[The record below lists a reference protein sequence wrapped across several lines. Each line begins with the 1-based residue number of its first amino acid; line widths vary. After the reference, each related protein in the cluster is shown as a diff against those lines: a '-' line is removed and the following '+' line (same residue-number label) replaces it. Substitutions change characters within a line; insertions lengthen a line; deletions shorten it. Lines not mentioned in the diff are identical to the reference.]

1 MSRIKTVRTALLL
14 LLTLFVGGI
23 QASAQTGAAS
33 AATPYSVFGV
43 GDLIPQGTAYHKG
56 MGGTGIA
63 SRNRK
68 VINYMNPAALP
79 ARDSL
84 AFMVDFSVM
93 QSNKI
98 YRQADLK
105 SGANTANFNDI
116 AISFPIYRSS
126 AMVVGVAP
134 YSGLGYSFGS
144 YESDPNLVGQ
154 VGNVTKTSAGTGGLY
169 QLFVGGGVTLW
180 KRFSL
185 GAEYL
190 YYFGKMQK
198 ATTITY
204 STSGYNGVS
213 SGYNMVL
220 RGHTAR
226 FGLQYE
232 QPVGSLTLGVG
243 ATYTLS
249 TDLKGSVTDYKI
261 STGSLVSD
269 TLRNVVNDFSK
280 DKVSLAGEMGVGISL
295 RGGERWRAE
304 VDYSRSDWSGTGMDR
319 VAGFANLSSATFSA
333 TTSQSLRAGFEFI
346 PNVNDVRY
354 YLRRVSYK
362 AGAYYNQEYF
372 LLNGKQVRSAGVT
385 LGFTLPISNQNTRP
399 NNGLSFAVD
408 FGQRGSL
415 KAGQV
420 REHYIGFTVGL
431 NAFDIWFQKNRY
443 L

>member
-1 MSRIKTVRTALLL
+1 
-14 LLTLFVGGI
+14 
-23 QASAQTGAAS
+23 
-33 AATPYSVFGV
+33 
-43 GDLIPQGTAYHKG
+43 
-56 MGGTGIA
+56 
-63 SRNRK
+63 
-68 VINYMNPAALP
+68 
-79 ARDSL
+79 
-84 AFMVDFSVM
+84 M

-98 YRQADLK
+98 YRQADLR

-190 YYFGKMQK
+190 YYFGQMQK
-198 ATTITY
+198 ATTVTY

-304 VDYSRSDWSGTGMDR
+304 VDYSRSDWSGTGMDQ

-333 TTSQSLRAGFEFI
+333 TTSPSMI
-346 PNVNDVRY
+346 VRVI
-354 YLRRVSYK
+354 RIS
-362 AGAYYNQEYF
+362 F
-372 LLNGKQVRSAGVT
+372 RSSKKTMSAHLPGVME
-385 LGFTLPISNQNTRP
+385 PISWSMR
-399 NNGLSFAVD
+399 
-408 FGQRGSL
+408 
-415 KAGQV
+415 
-420 REHYIGFTVGL
+420 
-431 NAFDIWFQKNRY
+431 
-443 L
+443 